1 MAFRL
6 HALIALL
13 DAVLGL
19 ANGTSNASN
28 ASNASSWRV
37 GAVCEGSTNIA
48 QTMRAGS
55 GGKKTMQ
62 FSACRISL
70 YLRNASGSK
79 LARCGLSC
87 WKWLFWGRLGREL
100 PRFDGTPHFF
110 LLVCAVLLS
119 PHAHARRSPRAGS
132 GGKKTMQFSA

>member
-28 ASNASSWRV
+28 ASSWRV

-48 QTMRAGS
+48 QTMLQGKHLRVMDVVYHPFAKIDATQPYGWS
-55 GGKKTMQ
+55 G
-62 FSACRISL
+62 FDIDL
-70 YLRNASGSK
+70 LE
-79 LARCGLSC
+79 
-87 WKWLFWGRLGREL
+87 RL
-100 PRFDGTPHFF
+100 
-110 LLVCAVLLS
+110 
-119 PHAHARRSPRAGS
+119 
-132 GGKKTMQFSA
+132 